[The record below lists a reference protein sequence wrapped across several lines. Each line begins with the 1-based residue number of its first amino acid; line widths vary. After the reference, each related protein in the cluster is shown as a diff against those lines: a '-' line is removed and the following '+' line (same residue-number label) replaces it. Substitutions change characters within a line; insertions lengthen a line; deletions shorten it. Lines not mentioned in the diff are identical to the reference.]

1 MNTRWGIRIPKDQ
14 AEEKRQQL
22 IREGL
27 LDRQRRPFSD
37 GNDIV
42 LPVLQECPGAETGTF
57 QEYQNRTELPRHE
70 LIGGIAVM
78 HENDP
83 KEAAR
88 LLASRPKIHTVLFAE
103 SAVIGEYRT
112 KDYTVLAGENTTRTD
127 YTEYG
132 LHFTVDLSAAY
143 FSARLSNERQRI
155 LKQTRSGERVLD
167 MFAGVGPFAITLAE
181 KASFV
186 AAGDLNPE
194 AVLLLEEN
202 CRRNH
207 CTTILPMLADA
218 RHLPAFFGTASFDRV
233 IMNLPMGAQMFLD
246 EGLSL
251 CREGGTV
258 HFYVLQ
264 ESEGQYLSFISEKT
278 AGLVCEHVV
287 RSYSPALHHAV
298 YDIEMIR
305 RS

>member
-1 MNTRWGIRIPKDQ
+1 LNTHWGIRIPKDQ

-22 IREGL
+22 IHEGL
-27 LDRQRRPFSD
+27 LDRERRPLRD

-42 LPVLQECPGAETGTF
+42 LPVLQECPGAEAGTF
-57 QEYQNRTELPRHE
+57 QEYHNRAELPRHE

-88 LLASRPKIHTVLFAE
+88 LLASRPKIHSVLFAE
-103 SAVIGEYRT
+103 SAVSGEYRT
-112 KDYTVLAGENTTRTD
+112 KDYTVLAGENTTLTD

-143 FSARLSNERQRI
+143 FSARLSNERQRV
-155 LKQTRSGERVLD
+155 LNQSQPGERVID
-167 MFAGVGPFAITLAE
+167 MFTGVGPFAITLAK

-194 AVLLLEEN
+194 AVVLLEEN
-202 CRRNH
+202 IRRNH
-207 CTTILPMLADA
+207 CENILPMLADA
-218 RHLPAFFGTASFDRV
+218 RHLPAYFGPASFDRV
-233 IMNLPMGAQMFLD
+233 IMNLPMGAQAFLD

-264 ESEGQYLSFISEKT
+264 ESEGQYCSCIREKT
-278 AGLVCEHVV
+278 AGRVSERVV
-287 RSYSPALHHAV
+287 RSYSAALHHAV

-305 RS
+305 RP